1 MAGPACPLL
10 AAASLPAPSPLEV
23 DYLTVEH
30 TKIYDGR
37 SRHWAVAWLW
47 FLS

>member
-1 MAGPACPLL
+1 MTDLSG
-10 AAASLPAPSPLEV
+10 AAAPLRVAFEV

-30 TKIYDGR
+30 AEIYFGR